1 MGRRD
6 ILESCGLTNHR
17 KAATGLKRYYTLFVI
32 HRVSMGVQ
40 KGPPCCFC
48 DYFSGVRRREAMVLI
63 VGSAVA
69 PYQIPFTIFHEL
81 SGLNALIDAAFPLS
95 SPRSFSYTTPS

>member
-1 MGRRD
+1 MSVVKKLAAAIEFQWAFRKVRH
-6 ILESCGLTNHR
+6 IAFAIMFQECGGA
-17 KAATGLKRYYTLFVI
+17 K
-32 HRVSMGVQ
+32 
-40 KGPPCCFC
+40 
-48 DYFSGVRRREAMVLI
+48 AMVLI